1 MITPTKKP
9 DQEVTASRPGK
20 TEKVSFPRKECTD
33 TTLGR
38 SIFQDG
44 IFGARTL
51 PGIKNEIELKY
62 AACLSTGGNNGFPL
76 DISQI
81 ENLLFRQIAAAAV
94 SSKEWTIQDL
104 AGCQGQLA
112 IPAEGLLI
120 ATLENPIWGE
130 DDFHLF
136 RLLQSLKAYQSKA
149 LRGGRTL

>member
-1 MITPTKKP
+1 MSATTKKP

-20 TEKVSFPRKECTD
+20 TEKVSFPRKEYTE

-81 ENLLFRQIAAAAV
+81 ENPLFRQIAAAAV

-104 AGCQGQLA
+104 AGYHERLA
-112 IPAEGLLI
+112 IPAEVVLI
-120 ATLENPIWGE
+120 ATLEKPEWGE
-130 DDFHLF
+130 DDIHVH
-136 RLLQSLKAYQSKA
+136 RLLQKLGAYERKA
-149 LRGGRTL
+149 LGGGLTL